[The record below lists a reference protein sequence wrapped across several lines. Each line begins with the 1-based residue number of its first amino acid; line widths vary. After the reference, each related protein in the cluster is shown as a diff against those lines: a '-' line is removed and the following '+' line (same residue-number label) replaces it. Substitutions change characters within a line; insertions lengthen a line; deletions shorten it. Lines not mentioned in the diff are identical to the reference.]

1 MEQNKQNRRQIV
13 LTPAQRMVQ
22 KLMAISPRE
31 EAKAILERV
40 RVVRAYLENP
50 ATNAE
55 LEEILRGVMLP
66 IPATIPH
73 PWTGFVSG
81 QLVTQPKSTDADG
94 LPRYVFPVSG
104 AAALVVGSP
113 SDMDFNG
120 ATWNVESRRWEG
132 TDDLKILVSTTDGV
146 QLITVESSAFVSY
159 SPEVSHRDD
168 ELVKECLG
176 VLVDLENHFTEEV
189 EAAAKAESAEN
200 EGTATGSAEGS
211 QDA

>member
-1 MEQNKQNRRQIV
+1 MEQKQNRRQIV

-55 LEEILRGVMLP
+55 LEEILRDVMLP
-66 IPATIPH
+66 TPATIPH
-73 PWTGFVSG
+73 AWTGFQSG
-81 QLVTQPKSTDADG
+81 QLVTQPKSEDADG
-94 LPRYVFPVSG
+94 LPRYVFPITG

-113 SDMDFNG
+113 SDMDLSG
-120 ATWNVESRRWEG
+120 ATWNVETRRWEG
-132 TDDLKILVSTTDGV
+132 VDDLKILVSTPDGV
-146 QLITVESSAFVSY
+146 QLITVESSAFVPY

-168 ELVKECLG
+168 ELVKACLE

-189 EAAAKAESAEN
+189 EASAKGETPEN

-211 QDA
+211 ENA